1 MTRTASI
8 ISCKV
13 DFQHFALPLYSMA
26 DQVDSFTHDIAI
38 QLSRTLNL
46 TNPNDLL
53 ARRVIQIAK
62 NDKNADA
69 FAKGERQLP
78 DLSPRL

>member
-1 MTRTASI
+1 MTRTAFPY
-8 ISCKV
+8 KLQ
-13 DFQHFALPLYSMA
+13 DAAFQHCALPLYSMA

-53 ARRVIQIAK
+53 AKRVIQIAK
-62 NDKNADA
+62 NDQNADA
-69 FAKGERQLP
+69 FAKGETVT
-78 DLSPRL
+78 